1 MKAIHILV
9 ILCAALGATVLFLNL
24 QGGRG
29 RGRPACCCKWATNF
43 LDAWME
49 MVQIMF
55 DVSKRKFEKKPKK
68 EKKKKKQKEARH
80 SLKWVQSLLPLF
92 LISKMP
98 IEEGMT
104 AREPLK
110 PLDISFVIFMDSG
123 EQVALYAFH
132 MGSGS

>member
-1 MKAIHILV
+1 MSPKGSL
-9 ILCAALGATVLFLNL
+9 
-24 QGGRG
+24 
-29 RGRPACCCKWATNF
+29 
-43 LDAWME
+43 
-49 MVQIMF
+49 
-55 DVSKRKFEKKPKK
+55 RKSQNK

-92 LISKMP
+92 LIAKMP

-110 PLDISFVIFMDSG
+110 PLDISFITFMNSG
-123 EQVALYAFH
+123 EQVALNAFH